1 MRHPISS
8 MFVLAAILAPTA
20 GAVAQETTRAPVQAR
35 RAAPAEANDRRA
47 RTPPADQ
54 SPRDRA
60 PLPPGPTATL
70 PDVLPPAP
78 PPPLSPPTL
87 PSPAGQ
93 LALPPLPLKT
103 PTMGLPVPS
112 PWSPTPPVHAPQPM
126 MPPGPGPQQPGR
138 YTLVDREI
146 SVLDAAGPP
155 TSLGTLTLL
164 FDSATGE
171 VSYLTREGGALAWR
185 VVPRPPMPPHH
196 PPAGHPV
203 GPWTQPHLA
212 PPGSAPYL
220 PDGRPPSPLPP
231 SLPAAPLPP
240 LPMPTSATP
249 GPFTEDPGAGPPAPI
264 ANPLVDTAGFRDSV
278 AEADRLRAERRVGE
292 AAFLALAT
300 PESVILDCRSRES
313 FARLHVRGAVNLPF
327 PDITAGELARLIPSP
342 DTRVL
347 IYCNNNFAAAPTAF
361 PEKVARA
368 ALNHHSFATLVAYG
382 YRNVFELAPL
392 VDVASTEIP
401 LEGDDAP

>member
-8 MFVLAAILAPTA
+8 TFVLAAILASIA

-35 RAAPAEANDRRA
+35 RAAPAEANDRQA
-47 RTPPADQ
+47 QTPPADQ

-60 PLPPGPTATL
+60 PLPPGPTATP
-70 PDVLPPAP
+70 PDVLPPA

-93 LALPPLPLKT
+93 PALPPLPLT
-103 PTMGLPVPS
+103 APRVGLPVPS
-112 PWSPTPPVHAPQPM
+112 PWAPTPPLYAPQPM

-138 YTLVDREI
+138 YTLVDREV
-146 SVLDAAGPP
+146 SVLDSEGNSTSVGP
-155 TSLGTLTLL
+155 LTLL

-171 VSYLTREGGALAWR
+171 VSYLTREGNALVWC
-185 VVPRPPMPPHH
+185 VVPRPPHH
-196 PPAGHPV
+196 YQPAGHPV
-203 GPWTQPHLA
+203 PWSQPHLA

-220 PDGRPPSPLPP
+220 PDGRPPSPVPP

-240 LPMPTSATP
+240 LPMPTPASP
-249 GPFTEDPGAGPPAPI
+249 SPFTQDPGAGPPAPI

-327 PDITAGELARLIPSP
+327 PDITAGELARLIPTP
-342 DTRVL
+342 TTRVL

-392 VDVASTEIP
+392 VDVAATEIP
-401 LEGDDAP
+401 LEGEDAP